1 MRSRLRA
8 PGGGAGGGVA
18 MESGQRS
25 QAREKLDEVRRK
37 RIAERALSAAS
48 RVQQEQPGA
57 IQLVLE
63 TPVQRMEDAA
73 EEQAAAEFRV
83 AQQAQWTP
91 TPQEPL
97 RLEPA
102 GFADDVGAE
111 SHAQHTQQQQQHTQQ
126 HTQWQQ
132 ETPNSARRRQARQ
145 QRQLALGDPPAGES
159 PGLPPQPA
167 GATDSLEQRPLPQAV
182 VSQPQLLLPPGGP
195 PATPRRTT

>member
-1 MRSRLRA
+1 
-8 PGGGAGGGVA
+8 

-25 QAREKLDEVRRK
+25 QAREKLDEARRK

-111 SHAQHTQQQQQHTQQ
+111 SHAQHTQQQQQHTISLQHPQQ
-126 HTQWQQ
+126 AAPH
-132 ETPNSARRRQARQ
+132 
-145 QRQLALGDPPAGES
+145 QRTRFHCRAAPP
-159 PGLPPQPA
+159 L
-167 GATDSLEQRPLPQAV
+167 TITYHRD
-182 VSQPQLLLPPGGP
+182 
-195 PATPRRTT
+195 